1 MVFLPQTK
9 RGLTRAVLIFPLA
22 KKIHAR
28 LNSIMY
34 QPSAS
39 RYDQKSLHARC
50 GKSGLH
56 LPRVS
61 LGLWHNFGSVDDY
74 ANARAIALR
83 AFDLGV
89 THFDL
94 ANNYGPV
101 PGSAE
106 TTFGEILRTDLA
118 GYRDEL
124 IITTKAGYTMWPG
137 PHGDFGSRK
146 YLLASLDQSLKRLG
160 LPYVDIFYSHRRDPH
175 TPMEETMG
183 ALAQAVRSGKALY
196 AAVSNYN
203 PADTTR
209 ACAIL
214 RELGTPCVVH
224 QPKYSMFA
232 RTPEE
237 GLFDTLEKEGVGAAV
252 FSPLAQGMLTDRYLQ
267 GIPADARAGKAHGF
281 LRPEQ
286 LDAVRMGQVRQLAAL
301 AKERG
306 QPLAA
311 MALAWVLRD
320 KRVTTAII
328 GASKVSQLEMGV
340 AAASSAPFTS
350 VELKQIDAILAG

>member
-1 MVFLPQTK
+1 
-9 RGLTRAVLIFPLA
+9 
-22 KKIHAR
+22 
-28 LNSIMY
+28 MY
-34 QPSAS
+34 QADPARYAHPSF
-39 RYDQKSLHARC
+39 QARC

-56 LPRVS
+56 LPKVS

-94 ANNYGPV
+94 ANNYGPI

-106 TTFGEILRTDLA
+106 ETFGRILREELA
-118 GYRDEL
+118 AYRDEL
-124 IITTKAGYTMWPG
+124 IISTKAGYTMWPG

-146 YLLASLDQSLKRLG
+146 YLLASLDQSLKRMG
-160 LPYVDIFYSHRRDPH
+160 LPYVDIFYSHRRDPN

-196 AAVSNYN
+196 AALSNYN
-203 PADTTR
+203 PADTAR

-214 RELGTPCVVH
+214 RDLGTPCVMH
-224 QPKYSMFA
+224 QPKYSMFE
-232 RTPEE
+232 RTPEA
-237 GLFDTLEKEGVGAAV
+237 GLLDTVEKEGIGCAV

-267 GIPADARAGKAHGF
+267 GIPADARAGKVHGF

-286 LDAVRMGQVRQLAAL
+286 VDAVRMEKVRQLAKVAE
-301 AKERG
+301 ERG
-306 QPLAA
+306 QPLAS

-328 GASKVSQLEMGV
+328 GASKVAQLEQCV
-340 AAASSAPFTS
+340 AAAHSAPFAS
-350 VELKQIDAILAG
+350 DELKRIDAILAV